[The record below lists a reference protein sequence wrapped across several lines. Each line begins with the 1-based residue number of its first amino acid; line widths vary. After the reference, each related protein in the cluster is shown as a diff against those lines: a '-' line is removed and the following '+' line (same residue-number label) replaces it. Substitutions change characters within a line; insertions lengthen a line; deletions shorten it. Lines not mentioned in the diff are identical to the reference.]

1 MLNKLNDSIGL
12 FYSKNKEI
20 VIILFFAFFYRLF
33 LYLFL
38 YDNATIE
45 NDSGTYQY
53 LAQKITNF
61 DLLGYN
67 GERTPG
73 YPLLLFLAFN
83 SVKVAVFYQYI
94 LGISTAIIWY
104 KTILNF
110 NFSKKNSLWITLF
123 LQSFLNIFF
132 YESAILV
139 ETLSLFFL
147 SIVFYLISNNYL
159 ENQRFKIDLLMSL
172 LLGYLTLIKPFFAFI
187 PFLLYG
193 FIVLNNFNFK
203 RIINR
208 RIIILLFS
216 VVSYFGWSYVNK
228 INTESFTST
237 TFLGYNLAQNCVY
250 FAEKGPKEYSWIYEP
265 YAKYRD
271 QILAKD
277 KNQSAAMA
285 IWDTYTSGVYNYKK
299 LSFADL
305 SNEFGKYAT
314 ETIKNNPKD
323 YFKQVITKSW
333 LYFWRPNIAMDIN
346 RLETKNKQ
354 TVFTAIWF
362 IQRKF
367 FNIFKYGFILLV
379 PFYTYRFFKNKKI
392 TNEFVLVTII
402 FATSVLQGL
411 ITYGTNAR
419 YSFAFEYVMI
429 LIGLLFIKNHIKL
442 PKFLSTYLQ

>member
-1 MLNKLNDSIGL
+1 MLNKLNDSISF

-20 VIILFFAFFYRLF
+20 IIILFFSFFYRLV

-38 YDNATIE
+38 YDKVTIE
-45 NDSGTYQY
+45 NDSSTYQY
-53 LAQKITNF
+53 LAQKMTNF

-67 GERTPG
+67 GQRTPG
-73 YPLLLFLAFN
+73 FPILLSLSFN
-83 SVKVAVFYQYI
+83 SVKVAVFYQYV
-94 LGISTAIIWY
+94 LGIITAIFWY

-110 NFSKKNSLWITLF
+110 NFSKRNSLWITLF

-147 SIVFYLISNNYL
+147 SIVFYLISNDYF

-187 PFLLYG
+187 PFLIYG
-193 FIVLNNFNFK
+193 FIVIKDFNFK
-203 RIINR
+203 RIINK

-216 VVSYFGWSYVNK
+216 VVSYFGWSYFNK
-228 INTESFTST
+228 INTGSFTST

-265 YAKYRD
+265 YAKHRD
-271 QILAKD
+271 LILAKD

-285 IWDTYTSGVYNYKK
+285 VWDTYFSRVYDYKK
-299 LSFADL
+299 LSFANL

-333 LYFWRPNIAMDIN
+333 LYFWRPNIAIDID

-354 TVFTAIWF
+354 TVFNVIWF
-362 IQRKF
+362 VQRKLL
-367 FNIFKYGFILLV
+367 NIFKYGFVLLV
-379 PFYTYRFFKNKKI
+379 PFYLYRFFKNKKI
-392 TNEFVLVTII
+392 TNLFILVSII
-402 FATSVLQGL
+402 FTTSILQGL

-419 YSFAFEYVMI
+419 YSFPFEYVMI
-429 LIGLLFIKNHIKL
+429 LTGLIFIKNHIKL
-442 PKFLSTYLQ
+442 PKFLSIFLQ

>member
-1 MLNKLNDSIGL
+1 MLNKVKEQICL
-12 FYSKNKEI
+12 FTSKNKEI
-20 VIILFFAFFYRLF
+20 VILLFFSFFYRF
-33 LYLFL
+33 ILYLFL
-38 YDNATIE
+38 YDEVTIE
-45 NDSGTYQY
+45 NDSETYQY

-67 GERTPG
+67 GQRTPG
-73 YPLLLFLAFN
+73 FPILLSLGFN
-83 SVKVAVFYQYI
+83 SVKLAVFYQHI
-94 LGISTAIIWY
+94 LGIITTLFWY

-110 NFSKKNSLWITLF
+110 NFSKINSLWITLF

-193 FIVLNNFNFK
+193 FIVLKDFNFK
-203 RIINR
+203 RIINK

-216 VVSYFGWSYVNK
+216 VISYFGWSYFNK
-228 INTESFTST
+228 INTGSFTST

-250 FAEKGPKEYSWIYEP
+250 FAEKGPKKYQWIYEP

-271 QILAKD
+271 IILEKD

-285 IWDTYTSGVYNYKK
+285 IWDTYSSGVYNYKK

-305 SNEFGKYAT
+305 SIEFGKYAT

-323 YFKQVITKSW
+323 YFKQVINKSW
-333 LYFWRPNIAMDIN
+333 LYFWRPNIAIDVD
-346 RLETKNKQ
+346 RLESKNKQ
-354 TVFTAIWF
+354 IVFNIIWF
-362 IQRKF
+362 VQRKL

-379 PFYTYRFFKNKKI
+379 PFYVYRFFKNKII
-392 TNEFVLVTII
+392 TNEFILVTII
-402 FATSVLQGL
+402 FATSILQGL

-419 YSFAFEYVMI
+419 FSFPFEYVMI
-429 LIGLLFIKNHIKL
+429 LIGIIFIKNYFKL
-442 PKFLSTYLQ
+442 PKFLNTFLQ